1 MSEGK
6 HVKLEDITFEILDI
20 LDRKNKNYGNSF
32 DRQMNEYGMLAS
44 TIRLDDKM
52 SRLRALTK
60 GEPDKVGESIED
72 TLKDMI
78 GYCLLTLNWLAG
90 DKGKAGF
97 ADYDYSSGEFS
108 IMYTAKNPE
117 EFRKLYQK

>member
-1 MSEGK
+1 MTN
-6 HVKLEDITFEILDI
+6 LELITSEILET
-20 LDRKNKNYGNSF
+20 LKRKNENYGNSF
-32 DRQMNEYGMLAS
+32 DRQMNVYGILAA

-78 GYCLLTLNWLAG
+78 GYCLLTLNWLAE
-90 DKGKAGF
+90 DKDEDGF
-97 ADYDYSSGEFS
+97 ADYNDSSGEFNLV
-108 IMYTAKNPE
+108 YTAKNQE
-117 EFRKLYQK
+117 EFRKLFQK

>member
-1 MSEGK
+1 MNQFKKDNLKE
-6 HVKLEDITFEILDI
+6 ITFEILDI
-20 LDRKNKNYGNSF
+20 LERKNTNYGNSF
-32 DRQMNEYGMLAS
+32 DHQMHEYGMLAA

-78 GYCLLTLNWLAG
+78 GYCLLTLNWL
-90 DKGKAGF
+90 D
-97 ADYDYSSGEFS
+97 E
-108 IMYTAKNPE
+108 KNE
-117 EFRKLYQK
+117 KDTVECLTYEANSLRTR